1 VNREHVTPRASLIIR
16 SLLHQNFA
24 SIGFVLIDYAVP
36 LKPGNRSPASL
47 VLEALIARSTWRALT
62 FVTTR
67 GEG

>member
-1 VNREHVTPRASLIIR
+1 
-16 SLLHQNFA
+16 LLHQNFA